1 MKARYGEDSNGKR
14 MKGYSGFTIKGLP
27 ISIFSIFL
35 ALLASMGGF
44 IFGYDTGQI
53 SDILLMDDFLN
64 RFGACDSNGSCH
76 FTNLR
81 SGLIVGLL
89 SIGTLFGALL
99 GAPTADYFGRR
110 NAMSLECGVF
120 IIGVIIQITSFNAWY
135 QFAIGR
141 LVAGFGVGALSAAV
155 PMYQAETAPAQI
167 RGTLTGTYQLF
178 ITFGILVAYCIAI
191 GTREMGD
198 SGSWRTVVGIGIL
211 FALFLGTTIQAMPE
225 SPRWSARHG
234 NTEAARKAIAKVRAL
249 PEDHPIVTSELEE
262 ILDSIEIE
270 EGVDKERLVTGDI
283 PAKRELLAQK
293 GDDPSKHWI
302 REWLNCFK
310 GFRSGTSRI
319 GYRTL
324 LGMSLQSLQQLTGAN
339 YFFYYGAT
347 IFVSVGISDS
357 YVTQIILGAVNF
369 VCTFLGLYVMERF
382 GRRVPLI
389 IGGIW
394 QSFWLFVFAAAGTA
408 KDPRTDEGIGKL
420 MIVSA
425 CLFILGYASTWAPG
439 IWILIGETFPTHS
452 RAKQGAIS
460 TASNWLW
467 NFLLAFFTPFITSAI
482 QFRYGFV
489 FASCNLLGAVVVYF
503 FLYESAGMSLENV
516 DLMYR
521 DASAKPWRSSQWYP
535 PGYTSR
541 AEIEAEVQKPK
552 RAPYVGEKDVEKQ
565 TPGAGPS
572 NGYANG
578 TAALGAE
585 ESRMED
591 VDIKRDLVH
600 FNPPDSLFSKTKTQ
614 TKTKKDGSKMSAYDD
629 MPGLVYVGSPPA
641 LARGMSVHPSAGGTP
656 WHGPT
661 ASMAPTPAPV
671 VAGGFGA
678 GAPMAGQQNHNRH
691 HHHQHHRK
699 PMRRAHS
706 TPARTHLEFPPSPTF
721 HPQPQPPGHLTINS
735 MLVPPEAQAHAQY
748 PSPGGGFDPF
758 SIPAAAYDAAAA
770 QGGGAVPGFSPHYP
784 WPMAMGVGSP
794 PPPPLAMP
802 SPYHTTTPHAHQ
814 QDPLADEEYDD
825 DSPSPGGFGGGGG
838 GGGGV
843 RGGGLGAGGTWDS
856 WDFGFRTPGSGSSAG
871 TGPSP
876 SASVING
883 FAAGPRSSYKRP
895 EDWREGFSMSR
906 PNPLTRVFSF
916 GLGGFSG
923 KPTLNRLLDAK
934 QALCSWDVRRP
945 PEAFHVLPS
954 GKQLDY
960 LQLNEGAMNPE
971 PVRMKITHPK
981 LPWTIHVDARSS
993 AGGQTCIVTI
1003 GHLLSTIYGELMRP
1017 VYSRDFWNDILSEE
1031 DRKRI
1036 HDAWAARCNG
1046 DHVVAQQG
1054 IKRVDFLLDRYVF
1067 EGLRRVGDGWEM
1079 KLKSGRKLL

>member
-1 MKARYGEDSNGKR
+1 MKTKARYGEDSNGKR

-44 IFGYDTGQI
+44 IFGFDTGQI

-64 RFGACDSNGSCH
+64 RFATCDSNGSCH
-76 FTNLR
+76 FTNVR
-81 SGLIVGLL
+81 SGLIVALL

-99 GAPTADYFGRR
+99 GAPTADFFGRR

-120 IIGVIIQITSFNAWY
+120 IIGVIIQITSFHAWY

-178 ITFGILVAYCIAI
+178 ITFGILVAYCISI
-191 GTREMGD
+191 GTREIGA

-225 SPRWSARHG
+225 SPRWSCRHG
-234 NTEAARKAIAKVRAL
+234 HTDDARKAIAKVRAL
-249 PEDHPIVTSELEE
+249 PVDHPIVNSELEE

-270 EGVDKERLVTGDI
+270 EGVDKEMLVNGDI
-283 PAKRELLAQK
+283 PAKRDILAQK
-293 GDDPSKHWI
+293 GVNPRKHWFT
-302 REWLNCFK
+302 EWLNCFK
-310 GFRSGTSRI
+310 GYRSGTSRI

-324 LGMSLQSLQQLTGAN
+324 LGMALQSLQQLTGAN

-347 IFVSVGISDS
+347 IFVSVGIQDS
-357 YVTQIILGAVNF
+357 FVTQIILGAVNF

-394 QSFWLFVFAAAGTA
+394 QSLWLFVFAAAGTA
-408 KDPRTDEGIGKL
+408 KNPRDDEGIGKL

-460 TASNWLW
+460 TAANWLW

-541 AEIEAEVQKPK
+541 AEVEGEVQKPR
-552 RAPYVGEKDVEKQ
+552 RAPYDGEKDVEKQ

-572 NGYANG
+572 GPSNGYTNG

-591 VDIKRDLVH
+591 VDTKR
-600 FNPPDSLFSKTKTQ
+600 
-614 TKTKKDGSKMSAYDD
+614 
-629 MPGLVYVGSPPA
+629 
-641 LARGMSVHPSAGGTP
+641 
-656 WHGPT
+656 
-661 ASMAPTPAPV
+661 
-671 VAGGFGA
+671 
-678 GAPMAGQQNHNRH
+678 
-691 HHHQHHRK
+691 
-699 PMRRAHS
+699 
-706 TPARTHLEFPPSPTF
+706 
-721 HPQPQPPGHLTINS
+721 
-735 MLVPPEAQAHAQY
+735 
-748 PSPGGGFDPF
+748 
-758 SIPAAAYDAAAA
+758 
-770 QGGGAVPGFSPHYP
+770 
-784 WPMAMGVGSP
+784 
-794 PPPPLAMP
+794 
-802 SPYHTTTPHAHQ
+802 
-814 QDPLADEEYDD
+814 
-825 DSPSPGGFGGGGG
+825 
-838 GGGGV
+838 
-843 RGGGLGAGGTWDS
+843 
-856 WDFGFRTPGSGSSAG
+856 
-871 TGPSP
+871 
-876 SASVING
+876 
-883 FAAGPRSSYKRP
+883 
-895 EDWREGFSMSR
+895 
-906 PNPLTRVFSF
+906 
-916 GLGGFSG
+916 
-923 KPTLNRLLDAK
+923 
-934 QALCSWDVRRP
+934 
-945 PEAFHVLPS
+945 
-954 GKQLDY
+954 
-960 LQLNEGAMNPE
+960 
-971 PVRMKITHPK
+971 
-981 LPWTIHVDARSS
+981 
-993 AGGQTCIVTI
+993 
-1003 GHLLSTIYGELMRP
+1003 
-1017 VYSRDFWNDILSEE
+1017 
-1031 DRKRI
+1031 
-1036 HDAWAARCNG
+1036 
-1046 DHVVAQQG
+1046 
-1054 IKRVDFLLDRYVF
+1054 
-1067 EGLRRVGDGWEM
+1067 
-1079 KLKSGRKLL
+1079 